1 MYIHTHHIHMFAHSH
16 PCSISIFSLLVCT
29 KGVGWLIEWLTRLFS
44 QNSYTHNMRIYSSFQ
59 NVWAANRFPYA
70 PCLYVVPVTAQDN
83 FKHYRQIKNIIEQY
97 YHYISFMDQK
107 SVILSFLLTYV
118 NTTVNNLS
126 ITEVN
131 YNTQTQSFISNI
143 VSRTI
148 IILYLKH
155 NNHSSF
161 IYLVYTKHSI
171 HERINSWN

>member
-1 MYIHTHHIHMFAHSH
+1 
-16 PCSISIFSLLVCT
+16 
-29 KGVGWLIEWLTRLFS
+29 
-44 QNSYTHNMRIYSSFQ
+44 
-59 NVWAANRFPYA
+59 
-70 PCLYVVPVTAQDN
+70 
-83 FKHYRQIKNIIEQY
+83 
-97 YHYISFMDQK
+97 MDQK

-118 NTTVNNLS
+118 NTTINNLS

-131 YNTQTQSFISNI
+131 YNTQTQSFILNI

-155 NNHSSF
+155 NNRSSF